1 MTDRN
6 QPRLI
11 SGCCLAAFAF
21 FALICLVMHF
31 SFAGLMIFLGAVLM
45 TAGMFAE
52 TLQILLPCG
61 FAVTALAYTV
71 EFVWYLVQSFQ
82 RGFQAFFL
90 LFPILEGLLMIAIFV
105 GLVKITLDT
114 RDAKKWGLGITA
126 AAFAAMLLVVGT
138 AFAGWFKDAGEVNYF
153 VFLERIALIPL
164 GIFFGRMME
173 GEEPILTIDLKKD
186 SDGENG
192 PEPQGLQPEPERTG
206 TEDAPEE
213 KAEPED
219 DGGTA

>member
-1 MTDRN
+1 MT
-6 QPRLI
+6 
-11 SGCCLAAFAF
+11 GTTWEC
-21 FALICLVMHF
+21 
-31 SFAGLMIFLGAVLM
+31 AVLRKTRQT
-45 TAGMFAE
+45 TAGAKE
-52 TLQILLPCG
+52 VLVRSIIAPG
-61 FAVTALAYTV
+61 NRSSRAVTALAYTV

-173 GEEPILTIDLKKD
+173 GEEPILTIDLKKN
-186 SDGENG
+186 SDGEDGG
-192 PEPQGLQPEPERTG
+192 PETQAVQTEPERTG
-206 TEDAPEE
+206 TEDAPE
-213 KAEPED
+213 
-219 DGGTA
+219 